1 VYVDIGI
8 NRGLFSP
15 ADALN
20 GKNNTLSR
28 IGAMLAGFE
37 NRVNNGRQSADK
49 VEDKVKDKEL

>member
-1 VYVDIGI
+1 MYVDIGI

-20 GKNNTLSR
+20 GKNTLSR